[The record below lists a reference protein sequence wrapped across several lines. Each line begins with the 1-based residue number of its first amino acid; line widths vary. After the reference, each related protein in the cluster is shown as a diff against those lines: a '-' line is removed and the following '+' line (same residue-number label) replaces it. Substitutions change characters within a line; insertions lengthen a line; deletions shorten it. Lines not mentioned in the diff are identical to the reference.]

1 MNHIKYIIGAIFI
14 ICCTANRAQEAVHNF
29 GTIQIH
35 NSAMVGF
42 HMDLINNGSFDQ
54 NLGLVGFYG
63 ENNSIKVS
71 GAFSPIFYDTEI
83 LVDKGLFLDTS
94 IGVLNNGNL
103 ISGDVITPR
112 NHTAVF
118 PNFIEDAFYV
128 GENDVSMV
136 DGYAAMT
143 NKSVFTFPVGDDE
156 RLRPLSINSNA
167 TNSFA
172 KCAYF
177 YENPNTTSINGK
189 NYQITKKASKYLSVS
204 TKEFWHLEGDIPS
217 YITLTW
223 DELSNVGAFAEY
235 VSDIKVI
242 GWHNEQ
248 GMWVNLGNTNVD
260 GSMTY
265 GSVTSELFIPNDY
278 DIITLGGND
287 DKLEDFSTIEL
298 DNYFL
303 TPNGDGQNDLLVLEG
318 IEKSPSNS
326 IQIFNRYGILVYSK
340 ENYQNE
346 FNGVSNR
353 SSVIDKGS
361 GLDSG
366 IYFYIITLNDLKQ
379 KHQGY
384 LYLISRQ

>member
-1 MNHIKYIIGAIFI
+1 MNHMKYILGLILLIT
-14 ICCTANRAQEAVHNF
+14 CSTNRAQEAVHNF

-35 NSAMVGF
+35 NTAKVGF
-42 HMDLINNGSFDQ
+42 HLDLINNGSFDQ

-63 ENNSIKVS
+63 ENTSIKVS

-112 NHTAVF
+112 NHTSVF
-118 PNFIEDAFYV
+118 PNFMDDAFYV

-143 NKSVFTFPVGDDE
+143 NKDAFTFPVGDDN
-156 RLRPLSINSNA
+156 RLRPLSINSNGI
-167 TNSFA
+167 NPFV

-189 NYQITKKASKYLSVS
+189 NYQSNKKQSKYLSIS
-204 TKEFWHLEGDIPS
+204 DKEFWHLEGDIPS
-217 YITLTW
+217 FITLTW
-223 DELSNVGAFAEY
+223 DEWSNVGAFAEY
-235 VSDIKVI
+235 VTDIKVV
-242 GWHNEQ
+242 GWHSEQ
-248 GMWVNLGNTNVD
+248 ATWVILGNTNVD
-260 GSMTY
+260 GGMAY

-278 DIITLGGND
+278 EIITLGGND

-303 TPNGDGQNDLLVLEG
+303 TPNGDGQNDLLVLDG

-326 IQIFNRYGILVYSK
+326 IQIFNRYGVMVYSK

-346 FNGVSNR
+346 FNGESNR
-353 SSVIDKGS
+353 NSVIDKGS

-384 LYLISRQ
+384 LYIISKQ

>member
-1 MNHIKYIIGAIFI
+1 MQLKKYILYSI
-14 ICCTANRAQEAVHNF
+14 ILMLTQLSNAQEAVHNF

-35 NSAMVGF
+35 STAMVGF
-42 HMDLINNGSFDQ
+42 HMDLINNGTFDQ

-63 ENNSIKVS
+63 ENTSIKVS

-94 IGVLNNGNL
+94 IGVINNGNL
-103 ISGDVITPR
+103 ITGDVITPR
-112 NHTAVF
+112 NHTSVF
-118 PNFIEDAFYV
+118 PNFMDDAFYV

-143 NKSVFTFPVGDDE
+143 NKDVFTFPVGDDE
-156 RLRPLSINSNA
+156 RLRPLSITSNEINA
-167 TNSFA
+167 FV

-189 NYQITKKASKYLSVS
+189 NYQLNKKASKYISVS
-204 TKEFWHLEGDIPS
+204 NKEFWHLEGDIPS
-217 YITLTW
+217 FITLTW
-223 DELSNVGAFAEY
+223 DGMSNVGAFAEY
-235 VSDIKVI
+235 LSDIKVV
-242 GWHNEQ
+242 GWHREQ
-248 GMWVNLGNTNVD
+248 GTWVHLGNTNVE

-278 DIITLGGND
+278 EIITLGGND

-303 TPNGDGQNDLLVLEG
+303 TPNGDGQNDLLVLDG

-326 IQIFNRYGILVYSK
+326 MQIFNRYGVLVYSK

-353 SSVIDKGS
+353 NSVIDKGS

-366 IYFYIITLNDLKQ
+366 IYFYIITMNDLKQ

-384 LYLISRQ
+384 LYIISQQ

>member
-1 MNHIKYIIGAIFI
+1 MKLIKFTFLFFI
-14 ICCTANRAQEAVHNF
+14 QILVAQEAVHNF

-42 HMDLINNGSFDQ
+42 HLDLINNGTFDE
-54 NLGLVGFYG
+54 NMGLVGFYG
-63 ENNSIKVS
+63 ENTSIKVS

-143 NKSVFTFPVGDDE
+143 NKNAFTFPVGDDE
-156 RLRPLSINSNA
+156 RLRTLSINSIRI
-167 TNSFA
+167 NSFV

-189 NYQITKKASKYLSVS
+189 NYQINKKASKYLSVS
-204 TKEFWHLEGDIPS
+204 SKEFWHLEGDIPS
-217 YITLTW
+217 HITLTW
-223 DELSNVGAFAEY
+223 DEYSNVGTFAEY
-235 VSDIKVI
+235 VSDIKVV
-242 GWHNEQ
+242 GWHREQ
-248 GMWVNLGNTNVD
+248 GTWVNLGNTNVE
-260 GSMTY
+260 GGMAY
-265 GSVTSELFIPNDY
+265 GEVTSDLFIPNDY
-278 DIITLGGND
+278 EIITLGGND

-326 IQIFNRYGILVYSK
+326 IQIFNRYGVMVYSK

-346 FNGVSNR
+346 FKGVSNR
-353 SSVIDKGS
+353 NSVIDKGS

-366 IYFYIITLNDLKQ
+366 IYFYIITLNDLRQ

-384 LYLISRQ
+384 LYIISKQ